1 MYKSCKYI
9 ALGRT
14 YEFAPTHFETLHN
27 YNRYAPPNRANH
39 LPRTRITPPA
49 LRH

>member
-27 YNRYAPPNRANH
+27 YNRYAPLGFGFHKQNE
-39 LPRTRITPPA
+39 
-49 LRH
+49 